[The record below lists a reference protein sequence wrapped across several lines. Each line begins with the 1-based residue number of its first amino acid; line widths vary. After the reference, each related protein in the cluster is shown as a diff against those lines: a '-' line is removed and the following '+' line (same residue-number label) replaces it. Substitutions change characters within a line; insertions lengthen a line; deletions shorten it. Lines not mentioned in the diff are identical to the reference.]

1 MPGEYDY
8 SAGFEAR
15 AAVSLAD
22 PKLRR
27 NVADADD
34 RQIANRL
41 SAMASLRDPEGLRDL
56 ASEMRAAVLS
66 CLDEHLGALA
76 DEWEHHG
83 GKVFFAKDASEATE
97 YVRDVAIRSGA
108 MKAVKSKSMVSEEIR
123 LNEVLG
129 DAGVEPVET
138 DLGEYI
144 AQLAGDH
151 PAHIITPII
160 HWSKHDVANLFSEM
174 AGDSL
179 PPDVAPLLAF
189 ARGRLRDHFLTAGL
203 GISGVNFAVA
213 EAGAL
218 CLATNEGN
226 GRMCTS
232 IPPNHIAIMGM
243 ERVVATWEQLAV
255 MLSLLARSGTGQ
267 KLTQYTSLLFGPRRA
282 DEADGPVE
290 SHLVILD
297 NGRSNLLGTRYQDAL
312 KCIRC
317 GACLNVCPVFRQTG
331 GHAYDPV
338 YSGPIGAVIN
348 PLLRDS
354 KQASELA
361 HASTLCGA
369 CTEACPVRIPLHDLL
384 LYERQ
389 EYAHVYSSRSERVA
403 YSAWS
408 HAWSSARRF
417 KVFAFTGAL
426 AARVVGRRRLG
437 RLPLLRRWARGRAMP
452 SLPTVA
458 YRSKRRDR

>member
-1 MPGEYDY
+1 MSGKYDY
-8 SAGFEAR
+8 GVGFEAR

-34 RQIANRL
+34 RQIAARL
-41 SAMASLRDPEGLRDL
+41 AAMASLKDAEALRDL
-56 ASEMRAAVLS
+56 ASEIRGAVLS
-66 CLDEHLGALA
+66 RLDDHLATLA
-76 DEWEHHG
+76 DRWEEHG
-83 GKVFFAKDASEATE
+83 GKVFFAAQASEATD
-97 YVRDVAIRSGA
+97 YVREVAAAAGA
-108 MKAVKSKSMVSEEIR
+108 TKAVKSKSMVTEEIG
-123 LNEVLG
+123 LNRVLS

-160 HWSKHDVANLFSEM
+160 HWSKDDVANLFSDIAERP
-174 AGDSL
+174 L
-179 PPDVAPLLAF
+179 PPEVAPLLAF
-189 ARGRLRDHFLTAGL
+189 ARGRLRHHFLTAEL
-203 GISGVNFAVA
+203 GVSGVNFAVA

-232 IPPNHIAIMGM
+232 LPRYHVAIMGM
-243 ERVVATWEQLAV
+243 ERVVATWSQLAV
-255 MLSLLARSGTGQ
+255 MLSLLGRSGTGQ

-282 DEADGPVE
+282 GEADGPLE

-348 PLLRDS
+348 PLLRGGER
-354 KQASELA
+354 ASELA

-369 CTEACPVRIPLHDLL
+369 CTEACPVRIPLHDML

-389 EYAHVYSSRSERVA
+389 EYATKYASRSERIA

-408 HAWSSARRF
+408 RAWSSPRRF
-417 KVFAFTGAL
+417 KLFAVGGAL
-426 AARVVGRRRLG
+426 AARLAGRDRLG
-437 RLPLLRRWARGRAMP
+437 RLPLLRRWGRGRA
-452 SLPTVA
+452 LPRLPETA
-458 YRSKRRDR
+458 YRSKRRPR